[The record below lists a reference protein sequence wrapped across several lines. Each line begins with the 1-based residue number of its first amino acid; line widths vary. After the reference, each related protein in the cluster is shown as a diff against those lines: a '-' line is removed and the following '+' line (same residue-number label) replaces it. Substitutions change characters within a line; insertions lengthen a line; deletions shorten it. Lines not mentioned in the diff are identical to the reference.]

1 VEEKRDLEEA
11 TVEEEVAMEEEEGMA
26 AEEPEVEA
34 EDTAVGAAV
43 ATAGEADTA
52 AKAAEEASNAIG
64 ALYPWRRARK
74 STLRLILLVE
84 EATESPVSTT
94 LSYSSQEPTPATRSK
109 YE

>member
-11 TVEEEVAMEEEEGMA
+11 TVEEEVAMEEEEEGMA

-52 AKAAEEASNAIG
+52 ARVAEEALNAIG
-64 ALYPWRRARK
+64 ARYLWRRAKK
-74 STLRLILLVE
+74 SMLRLIRLVG

-94 LSYSSQEPTPATRSK
+94 L
-109 YE
+109 